1 MPKSKGRSKKS
12 PKQSPKQRGDK
23 SPEAEGKDPM
33 AADKPV
39 RGGYGGEFSAG
50 AQQQGRRRDATAF
63 KRNARGR

>member
-12 PKQSPKQRGDK
+12 PKQRGDK
-23 SPEAEGKDPM
+23 SPGAEGKNPM